1 MVKTKVVL
9 TTLVKTTLTTFN
21 RQTLMKP
28 TQVLPHL
35 YALKGSFDL
44 THNTRLAIILN
55 LFGTVLLFFFAW
67 LFLSITQLLH
77 PEYNYPISLMVSSLT
92 DLLKL
97 VGVLFLVT
105 LVMILA
111 HEGVHGFFFLL
122 LTHQRPSFGF
132 RGYYAFASAPG
143 WYIPRNDYL
152 VVSLAPFILIS
163 LIGLDLLA
171 LLPYAL
177 IPSLLLL
184 ISMNAAGAIGDL
196 IVSVWLL
203 NKPAICLIQDYGDKV
218 SLYLP
223 EG

>member
-1 MVKTKVVL
+1 M
-9 TTLVKTTLTTFN
+9 VKTTLTTFN

-28 TQVLPHL
+28 TQFLPPS
-35 YALKGSFDL
+35 YAPKGSFDL

-55 LFGTVLLFFFAW
+55 LGGTLLLFFFAW

-77 PEYNYPISLMVSSLT
+77 PEYTYPISLMVSSLT

-97 VGVLFLVT
+97 VGGLLSVT

-111 HEGVHGFFFLL
+111 HEGVHGFFFWL
-122 LTHQRPSFGF
+122 LTHQRPLFGF

-171 LLPYAL
+171 ILPYAL

-196 IVSVWLL
+196 MVSIWLL
-203 NKPAICLIQDYGDKV
+203 KKPATCLIQDYGDKV
-218 SLYLP
+218 NFYLP